1 MNATPNADNEKW
13 TEKVAKLLAKAERAS
28 TPEEA
33 EAFFSK
39 AQDIMARLGIEEARV
54 WAARKGTSADK
65 IVSEDVDIN
74 RSGYFPMMLQL
85 WREVA
90 EANGVRHVGKL
101 PKDWGKFSGV
111 RLIGWQSDVEKVKL
125 LATSLLLQCIRE
137 SKRDMP
143 EYRRAQGA
151 TSMAEWRRSFRMAYA
166 VRIGQRLREQIRLTQ
181 AEVAKETGNSDFL
194 PALRDRS
201 DAVNDFFEKAMSGN
215 IKNSRRG
222 RAKYA
227 EDGYGAGHAAADRA
241 DLGNTRVG
249 NGSRKSIQ

>member
-1 MNATPNADNEKW
+1 MNATPNADTEKW
-13 TEKVAKLLAKAERAS
+13 TAKVAALLAKAERAS

-39 AQDIMARLGIEEARV
+39 AQDIMARKGIEEAEV

-65 IVSEDVDIN
+65 IVAEDIQIN
-74 RSGYFPMMLQL
+74 RSGYFPMMLRL

-90 EANGVRHVGKL
+90 DANGVRHVGML

-125 LATSLLLQCIRE
+125 LATSLLIQCIRE

-143 EYRRAQGA
+143 DYRRESGNS
-151 TSMAEWRRSFRMAYA
+151 SMAEWRRAFRMAYA
-166 VRIGQRLREQIRLTQ
+166 VRIGQRLREQVRLTR
-181 AEVAKETGNSDFL
+181 AAVEKETGNSDFL
-194 PALRDRS
+194 PALRDRGA
-201 DAVNDFFEKAMSGN
+201 AVEDFYNEKMADN
-215 IKNSRRG
+215 VKESRRSK
-222 RAKYA
+222 ANYA

-241 DLGNTRVG
+241 DIGNTRVG
-249 NGSRKSIQ
+249 NGPRKSIQ